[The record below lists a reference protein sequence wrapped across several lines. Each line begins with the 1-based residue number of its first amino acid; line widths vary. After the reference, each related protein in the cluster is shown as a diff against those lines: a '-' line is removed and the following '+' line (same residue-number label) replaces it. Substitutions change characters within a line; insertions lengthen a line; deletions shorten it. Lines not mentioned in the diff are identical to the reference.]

1 MQRYF
6 DADLEQVRSENL
18 KRMVRIWGGTTA
30 MRKDECIACIEAGLA
45 NPEKVRAAIASLVP
59 WERNALALIKR
70 MGGVLGNRTLTVGL
84 IASGFSLPSRNEY
97 RRNNFANALLGRGL
111 ILATSDHNPDYI
123 NDSYG
128 ESMLYTDERLLAE
141 VGHPEFLPLQIQ
153 PMATLPTQTLHRSP
167 STVILDVMGILQAI
181 EKIGGLTLTQA
192 GDIRANDEK
201 KINKAMR
208 WDEEGIK
215 IDDYYFPYPIRAW
228 VSAFR
233 YSDLLQVGNDLRL
246 TLKEAPESFA
256 ERASGEQVGYL
267 MEGIIRSTAWSEDV
281 SEKSYF
287 RSYHQTELLGGR
299 LALTLALSALPVN
312 EDAFFSIEDFDQ
324 ALFDRIGEEFSLD
337 YRPGRPYFSFS
348 STAEQKKQELAQ
360 WRTKLRAD
368 WKKHVSPWLVSAL
381 TTWLYFL
388 GLVELATE
396 NGALAGFRLT
406 DLGRACFHPEL
417 RNLPLPAESESADQ
431 PVWVVQP
438 NFDIVAYLDRA
449 SPSQLA
455 FLERH
460 AERKQTYQHTA
471 QYRLTR
477 ESVYRGLESG
487 TTLAGLLESLQAGFH
502 NELPQNVAVE
512 LREWAALRERI
523 TLRVTAS
530 LLEFPTARDLQEAI
544 AQGLSGKP
552 VGERFLLLEN
562 AVDQVQAVGLAATRI
577 DYAQSLPKHVTIAEN
592 GKIYVRQKSHDVI
605 VHAQLDQWAE
615 RLADFEWQLSANS
628 VLAQVKLG
636 RKITELLGLLKER
649 STAPLPPLLEI
660 ALRSWAGEKHSVELD
675 AVIVLHCPQEQ
686 LFQAIL
692 TSQIMRPFLKG
703 YLPPSLFFIDKK
715 QAATFRAKLDW
726 LGCTVSDDLK
736 IIPVGGSTQ

>member
-6 DADLEQVRSENL
+6 DADLERVGSENL

-30 MRKDECIACIEAGLA
+30 MRKDECIACIRAGLA
-45 NPEKVRAAIASLVP
+45 NPEKVRAAIASLIP

-70 MGGVLGNRTLTVGL
+70 MGGVLGNQTLTVGL

-97 RRNNFANALLGRGL
+97 HRNNFADALLRKGL
-111 ILATSDHNPDYI
+111 ILATGNYSPDYI
-123 NDSYG
+123 SDSYS

-141 VGHPEFLPLQIQ
+141 VGLPEFLPFQIR
-153 PMATLPTQTLHRSP
+153 PMAAPPIQTMYRSP

-215 IDDYYFPYPIRAW
+215 IDNYFFPYPIQAW

-233 YSDLLQVGNDLRL
+233 YSDLLQSENGHLL

-256 ERASGEQVGYL
+256 ERPYGEQVGYL

-281 SEKSYF
+281 SKKSYF
-287 RSYHQTELLGGR
+287 RSYHHRVLLGGR

-312 EDAFFSIEDFDQ
+312 VDAFFSIEDFDQ
-324 ALFDRIGEEFSLD
+324 ALFDRIGEDFSLD
-337 YRPGRPYFSFS
+337 YRPDRPYFSFS
-348 STAEQKKQELAQ
+348 STAEQKKQELAN
-360 WRTKLRAD
+360 WRTRLRAD
-368 WKKHVSPWLVSAL
+368 WMKQESPWIASAL

-388 GLVELATE
+388 GLVELANE
-396 NGALAGFRLT
+396 NGVLAGFRLT

-417 RNLPLPAESESADQ
+417 RNLPLAAQSESVDQ

-449 SPSQLA
+449 SAPQLA

-460 AERKQTYQHTA
+460 AERKQTFQHTA

-487 TTLAGLLESLQAGFH
+487 TTLAGVLDGLQAGFH
-502 NELPQNVAVE
+502 NVLPQNVMVE

-523 TLRVTAS
+523 TLHFKTS

-544 AQGLSGKP
+544 AQGLAGKP
-552 VGERFLLLEN
+552 VGERFLLLEKDG
-562 AVDQVQAVGLAATRI
+562 ADQAQAVGQAVTRI
-577 DYAQSLPKHVTIAEN
+577 NYAQSLPKHVTIGEN
-592 GKIYVRQKSHDVI
+592 GKIYVRHSSHDVI
-605 VHAQLDQWAE
+605 IHAQLDQWAV
-615 RLADFEWQLSANS
+615 RRSDFEWQLSADS
-628 VLAQVKLG
+628 ISAQVRLG

-649 STAPLPPLLEI
+649 STAPLPSLLEI
-660 ALRSWAGEKHSVELD
+660 ALRSWAGEKHQVELD

-692 TSQIMRPFLKG
+692 TSQMMRPFLKG
-703 YLPPSLFFIDKK
+703 YLPPNLLFIDKE
-715 QAATFRAKLDW
+715 QVEAFRAQLDW
-726 LGCTVSDDLK
+726 LGCAVSDDLK
-736 IIPVGGSTQ
+736 IISVDPI